1 MSDYYPIFLNIR
13 GKKCVVV
20 GGGEVAERKVRG
32 LVEHHPSILVIS
44 PHISEGLGEL
54 AAQGLIKVVRRDYRP
69 GDLKDALVVIAAT
82 DDPEVNNLVAD
93 EGQGRGALVNVVDT
107 PQSSNFIVP
116 ALVRRGDVCIAIS
129 TGGRSPALSRKIRT
143 QLERSLA
150 QEYASLALLL
160 AEVRRELRGR
170 RAEVGGEAW
179 QGALDLDLLL
189 DMLKKG
195 EFEQARRRL
204 LSDLVGKGKDEA

>member
-20 GGGEVAERKVRG
+20 GGGGVAERKVRS
-32 LVEHHPSILVIS
+32 LVEHNASILVIS
-44 PHISEGLGEL
+44 PHVSEGLAEM
-54 AAQGLIKVVRRDYRP
+54 AAQGVIKVARRDYRP

-93 EGQGRGALVNVVDT
+93 EGQRRGTLVNVVDA

-116 ALVRRGDVCIAIS
+116 SLVRRGDVCIAIS

-143 QLERSLA
+143 QLEQSFA
-150 QEYASLALLL
+150 PEYASLALLL
-160 AEVRRELRGR
+160 SEVRRELRGTQ
-170 RAEVGGEAW
+170 VDGDAW
-179 QGALDLDLLL
+179 QGSLDLDLLL
-189 DMLKKG
+189 DMLKRG
-195 EFEQARRRL
+195 EFEQAKGRL
-204 LSDLVGKGKDEA
+204 ISDLAGKGKDEA

>member
-20 GGGEVAERKVRG
+20 GGGGVAERKVRS
-32 LVEHHPSILVIS
+32 LVEHNASILVIS
-44 PHISEGLGEL
+44 PHVSEGLAEL
-54 AAQGLIKVVRRDYRP
+54 AAQGVIKVARRDYRP

-93 EGQGRGALVNVVDT
+93 EGQRRGTLVNVVDA

-116 ALVRRGDVCIAIS
+116 SLVRRGDVCIAIS

-143 QLERSLA
+143 QLEQSFGP
-150 QEYASLALLL
+150 EYASLALLL
-160 AEVRRELRGR
+160 SEVRRELRGTQ
-170 RAEVGGEAW
+170 VDGDAW
-179 QGALDLDLLL
+179 QGSLDLDLLL
-189 DMLKKG
+189 DMLKRG
-195 EFEQARRRL
+195 EFEQAKGRL
-204 LSDLVGKGKDEA
+204 ISDLAGKGKDEA

>member
-1 MSDYYPIFLNIR
+1 
-13 GKKCVVV
+13 VVRWRS
-20 GGGEVAERKVRG
+20 AS
-32 LVEHHPSILVIS
+32 SILVIS

-116 ALVRRGDVCIAIS
+116 SLVRRGDVCIAIS

-150 QEYASLALLL
+150 LEYASLALLL
-160 AEVRRELRGR
+160 SEVRCELRGR
-170 RAEVGGEAW
+170 RAQVGGEAW